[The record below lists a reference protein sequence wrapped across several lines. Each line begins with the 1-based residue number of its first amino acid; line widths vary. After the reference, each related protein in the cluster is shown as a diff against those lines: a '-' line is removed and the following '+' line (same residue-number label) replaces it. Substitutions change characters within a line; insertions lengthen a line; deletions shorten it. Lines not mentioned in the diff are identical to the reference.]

1 MNRTRRRLQL
11 VTAGVV
17 VAAWAALYVVVITTA
32 PLSYDPATESAAK
45 VNREFALLLAVP
57 TALWVTA
64 ALLLVGHWWRQ
75 AGARFS
81 GLDGPARLLAA
92 ATATL
97 PADRRDWGAAMTAE
111 LTQVQDPAAR
121 WRFAAG
127 CARAAVFPPG
137 GSRAALGATGA
148 LVVAALAATALGTG
162 AVLPAGRVFALT
174 FIGLLGGLA
183 TLTVARSRRLRRAGS
198 GPAVA
203 GLALAGVAAC
213 LALTIYYLAEHP
225 TYNHGLTVSL
235 PPLTAV
241 VLAVTLA
248 GCLGLALRPPCWL
261 LADRPGRRLGI
272 AMAIVLVGGSL
283 LATLPLQLGL
293 MGYLLAAA
301 LLVVL
306 PGSAVAA
313 AVGRSFRSGLWACAW
328 AVVLSTPLLMAT
340 WLAEGLHWDQAG
352 WGAVLD
358 GEGPLGAGINLGD
371 AVWWNLTHLILWT
384 LPLGVL
390 GAAAGSWLSR
400 HRRSRQQAG
409 LVSAP

>member
-1 MNRTRRRLQL
+1 MNRTRRLGL
-11 VTAGVV
+11 VGGLAAVA
-17 VAAWAALYVVVITTA
+17 VAATPFACLWTLGARDAEPPPANVVLDMAIWTAVFGAPAMLAAW
-32 PLSYDPATESAAK
+32 
-45 VNREFALLLAVP
+45 LLWRA
-57 TALWVTA
+57 
-64 ALLLVGHWWRQ
+64 WWRR
-75 AGARFS
+75 AGPRLS
-81 GLDGPARLLAA
+81 EIGGPGWLLAA
-92 ATATL
+92 ATAAL
-97 PADRRDWGAAMTAE
+97 PADRREWGQAMAAE
-111 LTQVQDPAAR
+111 LAQVAGGAAR

-137 GSRAALGATGA
+137 GGRAAVGATGA
-148 LVVAALAATALGTG
+148 LAVAALAATAVGTG

-183 TLTVARSRRLRRAGS
+183 TLAVARSRRVRPAGP
-198 GPAVA
+198 GQA
-203 GLALAGVAAC
+203 LARLGLAGVAAC

-235 PPLTAV
+235 PPRTAV

-248 GCLGLALRPPCWL
+248 GCLGLALRPPRWL
-261 LADRPGRRLGI
+261 VPDRPARRFGT

-283 LATLPLQLGL
+283 LVTLPFQLGL
-293 MGYLLAAA
+293 MGYLLFAA

-328 AVVLSTPLLMAT
+328 AVVLATPLLIAT
-340 WLAEGLHWDQAG
+340 WLAAGLYWDQAG

-358 GEGPLGAGINLGD
+358 GEGPFGAGLNLGD

-390 GAAAGSWLSR
+390 GAAAGSWLAH
-400 HRRSRQQAG
+400 HRRRQQADP
-409 LVSAP
+409 VSAP

>member
-1 MNRTRRRLQL
+1 MNRTRRRLQI

-17 VAAWAALYVVVITTA
+17 VAAWAALYVAVITHA
-32 PLSYDPATESAAK
+32 PLSYDPTTESAAK
-45 VNREFALLLAVP
+45 VNREFALVLAVP

-64 ALLLVGHWWRQ
+64 ALLLVNHWWRQ
-75 AGARFS
+75 AGRRLS
-81 GLDGPARLLAA
+81 ELDGSGWLLAA

-97 PADRRDWGAAMTAE
+97 PADRRDWGAAMMAE
-111 LTQVQDPAAR
+111 LTQVQGPAAR

-127 CARAAVFPPG
+127 CARAALFPPG
-137 GSRAALGATGA
+137 GSRAAVVATGA
-148 LVVAALAATALGTG
+148 LAVAALAATALGIG

-174 FIGLLGGLA
+174 FVGLVGGLA
-183 TLTVARSRRLRRAGS
+183 TLTVARSRRAGWTGP
-198 GPAVA
+198 GPAMA

-248 GCLGLALRPPCWL
+248 GCLGLALRPPRWL
-261 LADRPGRRLGI
+261 LADRPGRWLGI

-283 LATLPLQLGL
+283 LVTLPFQLGL

-328 AVVLSTPLLMAT
+328 AVVLSTPLLIAT
-340 WLAEGLHWDQAG
+340 WLVEGLHWDQAG

-358 GEGPLGAGINLGD
+358 GEGPLGAGLNLGD
-371 AVWWNLTHLILWT
+371 AVWWNLAHLILWT

-390 GAAAGSWLSR
+390 GAAAGSWLAH